1 MSSRWS
7 VCRAEP
13 DMESRSDRDA
23 IRVIAS
29 TWIVGRNIVPVLRR
43 VEVWP
48 ATGSPERPWLEDP
61 DDDAFVRS
69 ARSVCE
75 LYSEGIARARLRAP
89 SSGLRIICVDHDRSD
104 EVLVVVGTRS
114 TDDYGRVTLPRGVA
128 ALEAGAR
135 AQLVLEVVHGAML
148 RLAEARGWPISDL
161 EAARAH
167 VEHHEARFVWT
178 GAATSSPD
186 RRHTARPVYRLMDDG
201 YGRVVLEVRRRAD
214 EVLVA
219 RSEEALAFSTLEGF
233 QRSARTMRWRDKN
246 TVELVPYC
254 GLLSQTSGHL
264 RVDVTAGA
272 ADEAAPSGADDLASD
287 AAPGRSTPP
296 PVSIRG
302 ET

>member
-1 MSSRWS
+1 M
-7 VCRAEP
+7 
-13 DMESRSDRDA
+13 
-23 IRVIAS
+23 
-29 TWIVGRNIVPVLRR
+29 PVLRR

-48 ATGSPERPWLEDP
+48 ATGFPDRRWLEDP

-89 SSGLRIICVDHDRSD
+89 SSGLRIICVDRDRSD
-104 EVLVVVGTRS
+104 EVLVVVGTRPS
-114 TDDYGRVTLPRGVA
+114 DDYGRVTLPRGVA
-128 ALEAGAR
+128 ALAGRAR

-161 EAARAH
+161 EAARAY

-178 GAATSSPD
+178 GPAKSSSD

-219 RSEEALAFSTLEGF
+219 RSEEAHAFSTLEGF
-233 QRSARTMRWRDKN
+233 QRSARTMRWRDRN

-264 RVDVTAGA
+264 MVDVTAGT
-272 ADEAAPSGADDLASD
+272 ADEPVSSD
-287 AAPGRSTPP
+287 AGEVAGAPAAGMSAPP

-302 ET
+302 ES

>member
-1 MSSRWS
+1 M
-7 VCRAEP
+7 
-13 DMESRSDRDA
+13 
-23 IRVIAS
+23 
-29 TWIVGRNIVPVLRR
+29 PVFRR
-43 VEVWP
+43 IEVWP
-48 ATGSPERPWLEDP
+48 ATGFPDRPWLEDP

-75 LYSEGIARARLRAP
+75 LYSEGIAKARLRAP
-89 SSGLRIICVDHDRSD
+89 SSSLRIICVDRDRSD

-128 ALEAGAR
+128 ALAGRAR

-148 RLAEARGWPISDL
+148 RLAEARGWPILDL

-167 VEHHEARFVWT
+167 VEHHGARFVWT
-178 GAATSSPD
+178 GPAKSSSD

-233 QRSARTMRWRDKN
+233 QRSARTMRWRDKEA
-246 TVELVPYC
+246 VELVPYC
-254 GLLSQTSGHL
+254 GLLSQATGHL
-264 RVDVTAGA
+264 MVDLTACT
-272 ADEAAPSGADDLASD
+272 ADEALPSDASD
-287 AAPGRSTPP
+287 VASATAPGLSTLP